1 MLTGTLLLVQNSV
14 LVFPLVL
21 GQAVFVLRSL
31 DSKVCGTLPFLFQEG
46 DGSVRA
52 GVQGQLEDSV

>member
-1 MLTGTLLLVQNSV
+1 MQNSV

-21 GQAVFVLRSL
+21 GQAVFVLHSL

-46 DGSVRA
+46 DESVRA